1 MPARDGYDVYKGH
14 GGQTLIKAL
23 SYSTCLAAAITG
35 APQRGFVQ
43 SVFRAAANITFP
55 GNFLLSLNALD
66 SPRVP
71 NSLQLSAPGGTP
83 PFSSLRVGIPVLL
96 GAQRL
101 HIEALALSLDL
112 TYCPQW
118 HPKIVRPEQLNPAII
133 AKNSAWL
140 TQHIAHLPGRT
151 PYSHPEHPQ
160 EAYTGRF
167 LRKEAGTSRS
177 CVGTGGCGDEDSL
190 IQSDTEDKS
199 QRSCVGTGGYGV
211 ADAGALCLSWWGS
224 ILPQ

>member
-1 MPARDGYDVYKGH
+1 MPTRTGH

-35 APQRGFVQ
+35 APQRGIVQ
-43 SVFRAAANITFP
+43 SVFRTAANITFP

-66 SPRVP
+66 APRVP

-83 PFSSLRVGIPVLL
+83 PFSALRVGMPVLL

-112 TYCPQW
+112 THCPRW

-140 TQHIAHLPGRT
+140 AQYVAHYLHPPSAPGYPLRVPLPW
-151 PYSHPEHPQ
+151 
-160 EAYTGRF
+160 TG
-167 LRKEAGTSRS
+167 TM
-177 CVGTGGCGDEDSL
+177 
-190 IQSDTEDKS
+190 
-199 QRSCVGTGGYGV
+199 GV
-211 ADAGALCLSWWGS
+211 AHCYDKRDSVMV
-224 ILPQ
+224 